1 MKELMILMMSVMIL
15 LGIMKF
21 SFNYKNLL
29 VSLLILEYKVLI
41 MFLMLYMC
49 LSFCMFE
56 NYFLMMYIVISVCE
70 SVLGLS
76 ILVSMIRTHGND
88 YFQGFNMLQC

>member
-1 MKELMILMMSVMIL
+1 MKIYMMIFMGVMFL
-15 LGIMKF
+15 LGLMKF

-29 VSLLILEYKVLI
+29 VSLLILEYKVL
-41 MFLMLYMC
+41 MLFMIIYIC
-49 LSFCMFE
+49 LNSCMFE
-56 NYFLMMYIVISVCE
+56 SYFLMVYIVICVCE

-76 ILVSMIRTHGND
+76 ILVSMIRSHGND